1 MVYQIDLQDLESLN
15 HLIFDASVEFED
27 LEKLSIDS
35 PIELKL
41 ERRCF
46 ENVKRKKFLFWSSTT
61 FGGKISL
68 LKLHGVKDIQLEGID
83 DTFKDNHFI
92 NEIVFNFPDN
102 ALELATVFGLKVK
115 FILGS
120 GFRGELIDI
129 GNNDFG
135 AGSLFGSKGFTKKE
149 WVNRNKKN

>member
-27 LEKLSIDS
+27 LEKLSIES

-41 ERRCF
+41 ERRSF

-61 FGGKISL
+61 FDGKTSL

-83 DTFKDNHFI
+83 DRFKNNHFI
-92 NEIVFNFPDN
+92 NEIAFNSLDN
-102 ALELATVFGLKVK
+102 ALELKTVFGLRIK
-115 FILGS
+115 FVLDS

-129 GNNDFG
+129 GDSDFG
-135 AGSLFGSKGFTKKE
+135 TGSLFGSKGFTKNE
-149 WVNRNKKN
+149 WDTRNK